1 MQVRPH
7 TAAPTRLYHFLVTS
21 HSHSNHATQ
30 RHNSSRPT
38 AVPTPTAS
46 APGHSFHFFYPHAN
60 LTSLLPS
67 GSNPYHLR
75 VFDDSNRP
83 EQRLASSTVRAT
95 RRHSARLG
103 PGPGSATRWWWHSN
117 ATTNTTSHA
126 PPISRIRHGANFAR
140 SSKLETKTRQR
151 RPHGPTSFTR
161 ISFFYYDIQPQPAYP
176 ASLLPSCAPAPLAGS
191 GDERGVWGIRT
202 ALYVIAITSLSCT
215 SVKLIAL

>member
-1 MQVRPH
+1 MRP
-7 TAAPTRLYHFLVTS
+7 RLQS
-21 HSHSNHATQ
+21 RTQ

-46 APGHSFHFFYPHAN
+46 APGHSFHLFYPHAN

-126 PPISRIRHGANFAR
+126 PPISQSARFA
-140 SSKLETKTRQR
+140 TV
-151 RPHGPTSFTR
+151 PTSRAAASSRPRQDNDGHTDR
-161 ISFFYYDIQPQPAYP
+161 HLSP
-176 ASLLPSCAPAPLAGS
+176 ASPSFTTTSIPSPLTQPRSCPLVPLRRSPAAGTE
-191 GDERGVWGIRT
+191 GGV
-202 ALYVIAITSLSCT
+202 
-215 SVKLIAL
+215 